1 MSYISSYIFL
11 YFLFFIASFHF
22 YLLTP
27 PVPTFHVYLQ
37 DVMTLDTVT
46 LVMRARERM
55 RLTVLGLNLHT
66 VRLCRE
72 VRESLAVMTG
82 LMNISMIYLR

>member
-1 MSYISSYIFL
+1 
-11 YFLFFIASFHF
+11 
-22 YLLTP
+22 
-27 PVPTFHVYLQ
+27 
-37 DVMTLDTVT
+37 MTLDTVT

-55 RLTVLGLNLHT
+55 RLTVLGLNLLT